1 MISVLPLVIGAVLGA
16 YFNIKEKFIGVISAL
31 GAGAIIGAL
40 SFGLMNE
47 SFTLGGFD
55 NAIIGFLA
63 GAVLFIIGDFVIIK
77 IGGRGHKRTYKHKT
91 DFTTSWGLIL
101 AAILDGIPEA
111 VALGASLFLS
121 PQIGLLVLVGII
133 LNNFPEATASAYDL
147 KRIGKKTKYIL
158 AYWSMIALVLLVCVI
173 LGYTIFNTLS
183 PSVTAT
189 LQSLAAGALLAMVAS
204 TMMPEAFRESGLDAS
219 MATVVGY
226 ILIFILSRFGV

>member
-16 YFNIKEKFIGVISAL
+16 YFNIKEKFIGIISAL